1 MSGDFN
7 PGLFGGAMRSVPNN
21 TSCEC
26 ALLGSVLMQSKKTM
40 EAVEEILRPEHFYDR
55 LNGVIYE
62 KALMI
67 YNEGRTVDPFT
78 IIRHFEHPDLDL
90 WGEVDPKVYISKLAA
105 AYVSDRLAYDYAR
118 EIRETAMRRD
128 LMALCQQTSDAC
140 CKPEDQKAEEILEG
154 HEAALMNLASGNTE
168 TQPNVTFHEAL
179 CTAVTKAKEAVAR
192 GSALAGLSWGYKSLD
207 RLTNGLVGGN
217 MYVLGARPA
226 MGKTS
231 LGLGIGLR
239 IASNGARVLFWSGEM
254 TADQLGARGGAAK
267 SGLNLRSVFSGRR
280 WDVPEEAMTGE
291 QPPLEDW
298 QWAALNRACDAA
310 YHLALE
316 TDTRGGLSVAMLRSR
331 ARRMK
336 RSKKGLDAI
345 VLDYVQLMRG
355 SPRVRG
361 RLRYEEMTEISN
373 ELKVLAKELDVPV
386 VVLAQLNRES
396 EKRENKRPQMQ
407 DLRDTG
413 ALEQDA
419 DVIGLIHREHY
430 YLKKEAS
437 SGELTR
443 RDRESPEQFSLR
455 CQEFNDRLD
464 KARGRGDVHIV
475 KNRHGPEGRCRML
488 FDDETTWFRDESED
502 PRSPAWG
509 RELADA

>member
-154 HEAALMNLASGNTE
+154 HEAALMHLASGNTE

-336 RSKKGLDAI
+336 RSKKGLD
-345 VLDYVQLMRG
+345 
-355 SPRVRG
+355 
-361 RLRYEEMTEISN
+361 
-373 ELKVLAKELDVPV
+373 
-386 VVLAQLNRES
+386 
-396 EKRENKRPQMQ
+396 
-407 DLRDTG
+407 
-413 ALEQDA
+413 
-419 DVIGLIHREHY
+419 
-430 YLKKEAS
+430 
-437 SGELTR
+437 
-443 RDRESPEQFSLR
+443 
-455 CQEFNDRLD
+455 
-464 KARGRGDVHIV
+464 
-475 KNRHGPEGRCRML
+475 
-488 FDDETTWFRDESED
+488 
-502 PRSPAWG
+502 
-509 RELADA
+509 